1 MYNNFRTN
9 QINRKKIFKKIEGYF
24 FSSMHGMYIY
34 NVDLIINFEEF
45 SIDVSNNYI
54 NLNKTIL
61 FLYLCKK
68 FSFFLFFFAY

>member
-34 NVDLIINFEEF
+34 NVDLIIIF
-45 SIDVSNNYI
+45 
-54 NLNKTIL
+54 
-61 FLYLCKK
+61 
-68 FSFFLFFFAY
+68 